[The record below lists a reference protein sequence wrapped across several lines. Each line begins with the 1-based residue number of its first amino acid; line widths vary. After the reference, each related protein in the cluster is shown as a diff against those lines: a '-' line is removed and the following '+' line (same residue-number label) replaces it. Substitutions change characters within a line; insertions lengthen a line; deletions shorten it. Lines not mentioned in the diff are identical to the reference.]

1 MSCQELLPWM
11 PHMTDCR
18 KGNMSSGMHACAEHV
33 GRRWRGGKTVIR
45 GQRVGITGQVV
56 LTVSQV

>member
-1 MSCQELLPWM
+1 M

-18 KGNMSSGMHACAEHV
+18 KGNMRSGMHVCAEHV